1 MLAGLGLGSA
11 SLLLAFGCGAPAR
24 QVRVAPLVRSDV
36 RAWLRDAVA
45 RLAAVYPQV
54 HALAVSRR
62 RTTAAIDILGTGVA
76 RSRRDGVV
84 LTVRDK
90 DGTWREQVTD
100 ELSQAGIQAAA
111 RALAPG
117 SVRAVDLVFPQPPRS
132 PREPMQIADD
142 ALRNRVG
149 AIMRN
154 DKSNSSRIVYAAAMI
169 DIDDVTVWSID
180 PGMDLE
186 QQVRRVRKRA
196 TRAAW
201 NGSRPSVS
209 EVERGWIGEVDDQ
222 QLTED
227 EVTGASTNAMLLMT
241 PGAFADGEQTVVLEP
256 SVTASIIDAAV
267 RGLLTATAARRPE
280 VNRRL
285 ALGAAVAAPSLT
297 LVDDPRTPGAYGG
310 FAFDDEGEPAA
321 AVTLLDQG
329 RVAGRL
335 GDRAAV
341 AARLSLAA
349 GRGRRPGHVGALGP
363 ASSHLRLLPGSGT
376 RQSLYSEGWLLEGKL
391 GAVFDPSSD
400 RIVVAVARAKEIKN
414 GGLTGR
420 VYADVEVVGD
430 LAALLA
436 GVSGVAEEAGT
447 SAIREEL
454 GGEPLWRS
462 IEAPWLRSRALVR
475 ARRRIT

>member
-1 MLAGLGLGSA
+1 MLAGLGVGSA
-11 SLLLAFGCGAPAR
+11 SLLLALGCGAPVQ
-24 QVRVAPLVRSDV
+24 QVRRAPVVRDDV
-36 RAWLRDAVA
+36 RTWLRDAVA
-45 RLAAVYPQV
+45 RLVTVYPQV
-54 HALAVSRR
+54 HALAVTRR

-84 LTVRDK
+84 LSVRGK
-90 DGTWREQVTD
+90 DGAWRERVTD
-100 ELSQAGIQAAA
+100 ELSQAGIQAAV

-117 SVRAVDLVFPQPPRS
+117 SLRPADLVFPEPP
-132 PREPMQIADD
+132 PAAREPPPIADD

-149 AIMRN
+149 AIMRK
-154 DKSNSSRIVYAAAMI
+154 DKTGSSRIVYAAATI
-169 DIDDVTVWSID
+169 DIDDVTVWSIG

-186 QQVRRVRKRA
+186 HQVRRVHKRA

-209 EVERGWIGEVDDQ
+209 EVERGWVGDVDDQ
-222 QLTED
+222 QLTEE
-227 EVTGASTNAMLLMT
+227 EVTGASTNAMLLMS
-241 PGAFADGEQTVVLEP
+241 PGQFADGEATVVLEP
-256 SVTASIIDAAV
+256 SVSATIIDAAV

-280 VNRRL
+280 VHRRL

-297 LVDDPRTPGAYGG
+297 LVDDPRAPAAYGG
-310 FAFDDEGEPAA
+310 FPFDDEGEPAP
-321 AVTLLDQG
+321 AVTLLEGG

-341 AARLSLAA
+341 EAKLAATA

-363 ASSHLRLLPGSGT
+363 APSHLRLLPGSVK
-376 RQSLYSEGWLLEGKL
+376 RHELYSDGWLLEGKV

-400 RIVVAVARAKEIKN
+400 RIVVAVARAKEIKG

-420 VYADVEVVGD
+420 VYADVEIVGD

-436 GVSGVAEEAGT
+436 SVSGVADETQT
-447 SAIREEL
+447 SVIREEFA
-454 GGEPLWRS
+454 GEPLWRS
-462 IEAPWLRSRALVR
+462 IEAPWLRSRGLVR
-475 ARRRIT
+475 TRRRAT